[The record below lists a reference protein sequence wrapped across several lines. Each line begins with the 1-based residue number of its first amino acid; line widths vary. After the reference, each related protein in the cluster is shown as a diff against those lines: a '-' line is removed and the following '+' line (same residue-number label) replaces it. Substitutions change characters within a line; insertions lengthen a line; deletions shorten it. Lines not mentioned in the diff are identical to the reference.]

1 LRSRGKALQRRYVI
15 LVLGVAGV
23 GKTVF
28 GRALASLLGLKFID
42 VPEFV
47 ERRKLYSG
55 YDVESKAYLV
65 DLRKLSAAIG
75 SELRGGGVLA
85 SVYAF
90 KPRGVRVSW
99 AIILRVRPTRLLEI
113 LRGRG
118 YPDEK
123 IRENVSA
130 ELIDQPLVE
139 AIQKF
144 GRRKIVQLDATDVD
158 LESLARRAA
167 EAIKS
172 HTFRQLDRKI
182 DWIGE
187 LERSG
192 ELEELLR
199 FLESG

>member
-1 LRSRGKALQRRYVI
+1 LQRRHVI

-42 VPEFV
+42 VPELV

-172 HTFRQLDRKI
+172 RTFRQLDRKI

>member
-1 LRSRGKALQRRYVI
+1 MQRRYVI

-42 VPEFV
+42 VPELV

-65 DLRKLSAAIG
+65 DLRKLSAAAG

-90 KPRGVRVSW
+90 EPRGVRVSW

-130 ELIDQPLVE
+130 ELIDQPFVE

-158 LESLARRAA
+158 LEGLARRAA

-172 HTFRQLDRKI
+172 RILRQLDRKI

>member
-1 LRSRGKALQRRYVI
+1 VI

-42 VPEFV
+42 MPELV

-172 HTFRQLDRKI
+172 RTFRQLDRKI

>member
-1 LRSRGKALQRRYVI
+1 MRRRHVI

-42 VPEFV
+42 VPELV
-47 ERRKLYSG
+47 ERRKLYSE
-55 YDVESKAYLV
+55 YDVESRAYLV
-65 DLRKLSAAIG
+65 DLRRLSAAAG
-75 SELRGGGVLA
+75 LELRDGGVLA

-90 KPRGVRVSW
+90 KPRGVKVSW
-99 AIILRVRPTRLLEI
+99 AIILRMRPTRLLEA

-130 ELIDQPLVE
+130 EFIDQPLVE

-144 GRRKIVQLDATDVD
+144 GGKKVVQLDATDAD
-158 LESLARRAA
+158 LEGLARRVA
-167 EAIKS
+167 EAIRSRSLK
-172 HTFRQLDRKI
+172 QLDQRI
-182 DWIGE
+182 DWISE

>member
-1 LRSRGKALQRRYVI
+1 

-42 VPEFV
+42 MPELV

-172 HTFRQLDRKI
+172 RTFRQLDRKI

-199 FLESG
+199 FLERSGL

>member
-1 LRSRGKALQRRYVI
+1 VV

-23 GKTVF
+23 GKTTF
-28 GRALASLLGLKFID
+28 GRVLASLLGLKFID
-42 VPEFV
+42 VPELV
-47 ERRKLYSG
+47 ERRKLYLE
-55 YDVESKAYLV
+55 YDVGSRAYLV
-65 DLRKLSAAIG
+65 DLRRLSAAAG

-90 KPRGVRVSW
+90 KPRGVKVSLV
-99 AIILRVRPTRLLEI
+99 IVLRMRPTMLLEV

-118 YPDEK
+118 YTDEK

-130 ELIDQPLVE
+130 ELIDQPLIE

-144 GRRKIVQLDATDVD
+144 GRRVVQLDATGAD
-158 LESLARRAA
+158 LEDLARRAA
-167 EAIKS
+167 EAIRSRGLK
-172 HTFRQLDRKI
+172 QLDLRI
-182 DWIGE
+182 DWISE

-199 FLESG
+199 FLESGEGLR

>member
-1 LRSRGKALQRRYVI
+1 LQRRHVI

-28 GRALASLLGLKFID
+28 GKALASLLGLKFID
-42 VPEFV
+42 MPELV

-65 DLRKLSAAIG
+65 DLRKLSAAAG

-113 LRGRG
+113 LRSRG

-158 LESLARRAA
+158 LKSLARRAA

-172 HTFRQLDRKI
+172 RTFRQLDRKI

>member
-1 LRSRGKALQRRYVI
+1 
-15 LVLGVAGV
+15 
-23 GKTVF
+23 
-28 GRALASLLGLKFID
+28 
-42 VPEFV
+42 
-47 ERRKLYSG
+47 
-55 YDVESKAYLV
+55 
-65 DLRKLSAAIG
+65 
-75 SELRGGGVLA
+75 
-85 SVYAF
+85 
-90 KPRGVRVSW
+90 
-99 AIILRVRPTRLLEI
+99 LLEI

-172 HTFRQLDRKI
+172 RILRQLDRKI
-182 DWIGE
+182 DWIDE

-199 FLESG
+199 FLERSGF

>member
-1 LRSRGKALQRRYVI
+1 MQRRYVI

-42 VPEFV
+42 APELV

-65 DLRKLSAAIG
+65 DLRKLSAAAG

-172 HTFRQLDRKI
+172 RILRQLDRKI

-192 ELEELLR
+192 ELEALLR

>member
-1 LRSRGKALQRRYVI
+1 VI

-42 VPEFV
+42 VPELV
-47 ERRKLYSG
+47 DRRKLYSG

-65 DLRKLSAAIG
+65 DLRKLSAAAG

-172 HTFRQLDRKI
+172 RILRQLDRKI

-199 FLESG
+199 FLERSGF

>member
-1 LRSRGKALQRRYVI
+1 VI

-42 VPEFV
+42 MPELV

-172 HTFRQLDRKI
+172 RILRQLDRKI

>member
-1 LRSRGKALQRRYVI
+1 MQRRYVI

-42 VPEFV
+42 VPELV

-172 HTFRQLDRKI
+172 RTFRQLDRKI

>member
-1 LRSRGKALQRRYVI
+1 VI

-42 VPEFV
+42 VPELV

-172 HTFRQLDRKI
+172 RTFRQLDRKI

>member
-1 LRSRGKALQRRYVI
+1 LQRRYVI

-42 VPEFV
+42 APELV

-65 DLRKLSAAIG
+65 DLRKLSAAAG

-172 HTFRQLDRKI
+172 RILRQLDRKI

>member
-1 LRSRGKALQRRYVI
+1 LQRRYVI

-42 VPEFV
+42 VPELV

-65 DLRKLSAAIG
+65 DLRKLSAAAG

-158 LESLARRAA
+158 LEGLARRAA

-172 HTFRQLDRKI
+172 RILRQLDRKI

>member
-1 LRSRGKALQRRYVI
+1 M
-15 LVLGVAGV
+15 VLGVAGV

-42 VPEFV
+42 VPELV

-65 DLRKLSAAIG
+65 DLRKLSAAAG

-158 LESLARRAA
+158 LKSLARRAA

-172 HTFRQLDRKI
+172 RTFRQLDRKI

-199 FLESG
+199 FLERSGF

>member
-1 LRSRGKALQRRYVI
+1 M
-15 LVLGVAGV
+15 VLGVAGV

-42 VPEFV
+42 VPELV

-172 HTFRQLDRKI
+172 RTFRQLDRKI

>member
-1 LRSRGKALQRRYVI
+1 LQRRYVI

-42 VPEFV
+42 VPELV

-65 DLRKLSAAIG
+65 DLRKLSAAAG

-158 LESLARRAA
+158 LKSLARRAA

-172 HTFRQLDRKI
+172 RILRQLDRKI

>member
-1 LRSRGKALQRRYVI
+1 MQRRHVI

-42 VPEFV
+42 VPELV

-65 DLRKLSAAIG
+65 DLRKLSAAAG

-172 HTFRQLDRKI
+172 RTFRQLDRKI
-182 DWIGE
+182 DWIDE

-199 FLESG
+199 FLERSGF

>member
-1 LRSRGKALQRRYVI
+1 M
-15 LVLGVAGV
+15 VLGVAGV

-42 VPEFV
+42 VPELV

-65 DLRKLSAAIG
+65 DLRKLSAAAG

-172 HTFRQLDRKI
+172 RILRQLDRKI

-199 FLESG
+199 FLERSGF

>member
-1 LRSRGKALQRRYVI
+1 M
-15 LVLGVAGV
+15 VLGVAGV

-42 VPEFV
+42 VPELV
-47 ERRKLYSG
+47 DRRKLYSG

-65 DLRKLSAAIG
+65 DLRKLSAAAG

-172 HTFRQLDRKI
+172 RILRQLDRKI

-199 FLESG
+199 FLERSGF

>member
-1 LRSRGKALQRRYVI
+1 LQRRYVI

-42 VPEFV
+42 VPELV

-65 DLRKLSAAIG
+65 DLRKLSAAAG

-172 HTFRQLDRKI
+172 RILRQLDRKI

-199 FLESG
+199 FLERSGF

>member
-1 LRSRGKALQRRYVI
+1 LQRRYVI

-42 VPEFV
+42 VPELV

-65 DLRKLSAAIG
+65 DLRKLSAAAG

-172 HTFRQLDRKI
+172 RILRQLDRKI

>member
-1 LRSRGKALQRRYVI
+1 MRLFPRPLRRRHVI

-28 GRALASLLGLKFID
+28 GSGLASLLGLKFID
-42 VPEFV
+42 VPELV
-47 ERRKLYSG
+47 ERRKLYSE
-55 YDVESKAYLV
+55 YDVESRAYLV
-65 DLRKLSAAIG
+65 DLRRLSAAAG

-99 AIILRVRPTRLLEI
+99 AIILRMRPTRLLEV

-144 GRRKIVQLDATDVD
+144 GRRRVVQLDATDAD
-158 LESLARRAA
+158 LKGLARRVA
-167 EAIKS
+167 EAIRS
-172 HTFRQLDRKI
+172 SSLRQLDQRI

-192 ELEELLR
+192 ELEGLLR

>member
-1 LRSRGKALQRRYVI
+1 MQRRYVI

-42 VPEFV
+42 VPELV
-47 ERRKLYSG
+47 DRRKLYSG

-65 DLRKLSAAIG
+65 DLRKLSAAAG

-172 HTFRQLDRKI
+172 RILRQLDRKI

-199 FLESG
+199 FLERSGF